1 MLLHDVIRINIFRK
15 SKEAIRDS
23 YENILLLTLKILK
36 ISINFC
42 VNEDWRLT
50 KNFINR
56 SVFSKQE
63 VLVLSSSKPLSISY
77 LLQKYKNNRRMRWNT
92 GMLNRLNKVH
102 QILICSC
109 ISTNRFCKNL
119 IIRIHF
125 NDIKKLYRNV
135 FWLNFKVTL
144 QDI

>member
-1 MLLHDVIRINIFRK
+1 MNSAQVCIKISFSLKKFQIMLLHDVIRINIFRK

-23 YENILLLTLKILK
+23 YENTILLTLNILK

-63 VLVLSSSKPLSISY
+63 VLVLSSSKSLSISY
-77 LLQKYKNNRRMRWNT
+77 LF
-92 GMLNRLNKVH
+92 H
-102 QILICSC
+102 I
-109 ISTNRFCKNL
+109 
-119 IIRIHF
+119 
-125 NDIKKLYRNV
+125 
-135 FWLNFKVTL
+135 
-144 QDI
+144 